1 MAIHGFRSKQIAAL
15 AFRRHADV
23 AQSSLA
29 DAGHGLTGLVSG
41 IASIVGVGLISTVL
55 RDPSD
60 RQTLLLMFIAVNVI
74 AVVCRSGAAVMPSY
88 ACMKVMTR
96 LRVNLCKGSWRPA
109 R

>member
-1 MAIHGFRSKQIAAL
+1 M
-15 AFRRHADV
+15 
-23 AQSSLA
+23 
-29 DAGHGLTGLVSG
+29 
-41 IASIVGVGLISTVL
+41 GVGLISTVL

-96 LRVNLCKGSWRPA
+96 LRVNLCKRILATPLDEIDRRGAPMC
-109 R
+109 